1 MNFTDIKWAANFQ
14 GVDAVSQAGALVYQW
29 SVAKNRQTV
38 S

>member
-1 MNFTDIKWAANFQ
+1 
-14 GVDAVSQAGALVYQW
+14 VDAVSQAGALVYQW